1 MQTAET
7 AYLQAGG
14 QMPPVTHHGVK
25 SAWYHL
31 PSPPQIMTLLQPW
44 LVSAEV
50 QSMPA
55 MHGAA
60 AFAFFLAASDG
71 AAEIAITATATA
83 PASRN
88 LVMDFIIGTPS
99 IKRDIKIACQMAGH
113 KTNLAA
119 GGE

>member
-1 MQTAET
+1 MQIAET
-7 AYLQAGG
+7 AYLQAIG

-88 LVMDFIIGTPS
+88 LVMDFIMGNPL
-99 IKRDIKIACQMAGH
+99 H
-113 KTNLAA
+113 
-119 GGE
+119 